1 MATSKKTT
9 DQRVVDNTNKQDG
22 DALHA
27 AKSFWDKNGKMLTI
41 GLGAILA
48 LVVGFYAY
56 KALVVGPKEKKAN
69 ELVFNAEN
77 LFDAM
82 ASSNFN
88 KDSVN
93 IVLNG
98 GTVGEKAVT
107 GLLKIIN
114 NYGGTA
120 AGNRANYMAGASYLN
135 IGEFEKALKYLKL
148 FDANG
153 ASQVGIQA
161 EILMGQ
167 AYAEQ
172 KKTDEALSHFKKA
185 ASLNTKDEGMT
196 GNALFLAANYAD
208 QIGKTDD
215 AKELFKKLKNE
226 FPKHSSVVSGDVEK
240 FLAKLGVF
248 E

>member
-9 DQRVVDNTNKQDG
+9 DEIVVENTNKLDG
-22 DALHA
+22 DALQS

-41 GLGAILA
+41 GLGAVLV
-48 LVVGFYAY
+48 LVVGYFAY
-56 KALVVGPKEKKAN
+56 KALVVAPKEKKAN

-82 ASSNFN
+82 AGGNFN

-98 GTVGEKAVT
+98 GTVGEKNVT

-120 AGNRANYMAGASYLN
+120 AGNRANYMVGASYLN
-135 IGEFEKALKYLKL
+135 IGEFDKALKYLNA

-161 EILMGQ
+161 EILIGQ

-172 KKTDEALSHFKKA
+172 KKTDDALTHFKKA
-185 ASLNTKDEGMT
+185 ASVNTKDEGMT

-208 QIGKTDD
+208 QIGKTEE

-226 FPKHSSVVSGDVEK
+226 FPKHSSVLSGDVEK
-240 FLAKLGVF
+240 YLAKLGVF